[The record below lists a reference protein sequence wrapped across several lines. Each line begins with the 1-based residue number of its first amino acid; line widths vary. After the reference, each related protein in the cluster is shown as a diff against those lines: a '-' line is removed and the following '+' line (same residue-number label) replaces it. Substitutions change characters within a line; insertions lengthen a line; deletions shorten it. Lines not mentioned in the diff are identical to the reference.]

1 MLISVNENDFKDK
14 VNIRFNNITEG
25 INKFENKI
33 LESNNSYDFEQSMI
47 GFLEEAVRLNGVE
60 NSYVD
65 FYFNVLE
72 EGAKIRFKEV
82 LKCEDKEF
90 MKKFEGENSESGIYY
105 NLTLESIPFIV
116 RITTKEVLF
125 STIYF
130 TKEPFTIWG
139 NYNEKFPVFY
149 KEKSVYDKYKNI
161 AKSFKLKII

>member
-1 MLISVNENDFKDK
+1 MLISVNEKDFKDK

-25 INKFENKI
+25 ISRFDNKI
-33 LESNNSYDFEQSMI
+33 LEADNSYDFEQCII
-47 GFLEEAVRLNGVE
+47 GFLEEAVRLE

-72 EGAKIRFKEV
+72 EDAKIRFKE
-82 LKCEDKEF
+82 LLNCEDKEF
-90 MKKFEGENSESGIYY
+90 MKEFEGENSKSGIYY

-149 KEKSVYDKYKNI
+149 EEKSVYDKYENI
-161 AKSFKLKII
+161 AKRFKLKIT

>member
-1 MLISVNENDFKDK
+1 MVFSKK
-14 VNIRFNNITEG
+14 
-25 INKFENKI
+25 
-33 LESNNSYDFEQSMI
+33 
-47 GFLEEAVRLNGVE
+47 AVRLNGVE

-72 EGAKIRFKEV
+72 EDAKIRFKE
-82 LKCEDKEF
+82 LLNCEDKEF
-90 MKKFEGENSESGIYY
+90 MEKFEGENSKSGIYY

-116 RITTKEVLF
+116 RIITKEILF

-149 KEKSVYDKYKNI
+149 KEKSVYDKYENI
-161 AKSFKLKII
+161 AKNFKLKII

>member
-1 MLISVNENDFKDK
+1 MLISVNENDFKEK
-14 VNIRFNNITEG
+14 VNIKFNNITEG
-25 INKFENKI
+25 INRFNNKV
-33 LESNNSYDFEQSMI
+33 LESNNSYDFEQCMI
-47 GFLEEAVRLNGVE
+47 GFLEEAVKLNGVE

-72 EGAKIRFKEV
+72 EDAKIRFKE
-82 LKCEDKEF
+82 LLNCEDKEF
-90 MKKFEGENSESGIYY
+90 INKFEDENSEAGIYF

-139 NYNEKFPVFY
+139 NYNKKFPVFY
-149 KEKSVYDKYKNI
+149 KEKSVYNKYENI

>member
-25 INKFENKI
+25 ISRFENKI
-33 LESNNSYDFEQSMI
+33 LEADNSCDFEQCII

-60 NSYVD
+60 TSYVD
-65 FYFNVLE
+65 FYFNALE
-72 EGAKIRFKEV
+72 DDVKIRFKE
-82 LKCEDKEF
+82 LLNSEDKEF
-90 MKKFEGENSESGIYY
+90 MKKFEDKNSESGIYY

-116 RITTKEVLF
+116 RITTREVLF

-139 NYNEKFPVFY
+139 NYNKKFPVFY
-149 KEKSVYDKYKNI
+149 KEKSVYDKYENI
-161 AKSFKLKII
+161 AKSLKLKMM

>member
-1 MLISVNENDFKDK
+1 MLISVNEDDFKDK
-14 VNIRFNNITEG
+14 VKIRFNNITEG

-72 EGAKIRFKEV
+72 EDAKIRFKE
-82 LKCEDKEF
+82 LLNCEDKEF
-90 MKKFEGENSESGIYY
+90 MEKFEGENSKSGIYY

-116 RITTKEVLF
+116 RIITKEILF

-149 KEKSVYDKYKNI
+149 KEKSVYDKYENI
-161 AKSFKLKII
+161 AKNFKLKII